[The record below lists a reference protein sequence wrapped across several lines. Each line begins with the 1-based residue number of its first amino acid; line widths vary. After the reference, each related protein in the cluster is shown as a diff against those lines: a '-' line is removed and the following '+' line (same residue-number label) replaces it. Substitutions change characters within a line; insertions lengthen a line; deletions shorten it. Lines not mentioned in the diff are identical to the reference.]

1 MTVVVR
7 FTPVGYNGHG
17 LVPHMSKHEVF
28 FRQISRDFSA
38 HYYSD
43 SPTYVMTQII
53 VFFHENQKLHWHC
66 DNPLTAGS
74 CWTLDTHI
82 WVALVMIQSLQL
94 SDSAHYSLSWI
105 SIKTAECLLEVR
117 RRYSTECFLLFFFF
131 NFLWCRLPCL
141 SSRFSR
147 CLWQCFDFL
156 CLTSSSSDDKS
167 LLSPADSE
175 SVLLCSESSSSRLTF
190 SSWCRCF
197 DFLCLCDDLIFLLFE
212 LCFLCDSQRQWF
224 HTKPSVY
231 MNDWLHQQAGFNK
244 HWDNFVA
251 WLSSDALVLINVVS
265 AHRTRLILGWVTVYG
280 VRAGIPSQHVASR
293 LGQLSLPSI

>member
-1 MTVVVR
+1 MGWCHIWANMKCFFGKSHETSVPIITAIHRLTWWPKSLFFFTKIRNCTDTVITHSLQAVA
-7 FTPVGYNGHG
+7 GH
-17 LVPHMSKHEVF
+17 
-28 FRQISRDFSA
+28 
-38 HYYSD
+38 
-43 SPTYVMTQII
+43 
-53 VFFHENQKLHWHC
+53 
-66 DNPLTAGS
+66 
-74 CWTLDTHI
+74 WTLDTHI